1 LTRTWL
7 AGLCV
12 RLLLGAVLRTV
23 VAAFWITSVSL
34 FAQSN
39 AVYYAATL
47 EHNCCMRTFTL
58 VWLVVGG
65 FLLLSPAYAPACPW
79 WDALVMLRAVGF
91 AMMLCLCGAL
101 YLLLK
106 VALRFSPCAVPE
118 RVVQFLVACGAYNA
132 APPPDAPAAEH
143 LMPDDKL
150 PRTAFRGAGAG
161 CGKSEPADACVICT
175 ENYREGD
182 DVVVLPCGAQK
193 PPTPGGGGAA
203 RGTPPG
209 GEGPPHSGGAGAA
222 DAVGVALEVVVVVG
236 GGGGG
241 GGAGAPPPAAAACPA
256 VRPAGGSPPPSP
268 PRALSTPDDAAAL
281 VGTLRRVSAPPAA
294 DVGAAVALPW
304 ELPPPAA
311 AEAPAGAR
319 PPFSRPRQHEE
330 EAPAPAPT
338 PQLPGSA
345 PLDGHHFHAHCL
357 KQWLATSSN
366 PTCPVCRSVVP
377 GAVARA
383 PGEREELQRQGTYE
397 QMFSSSLFGR
407 VGLVHQCALHR
418 TSVQEEQRHLVRVLA
433 APSLRHVRRIAWVQG
448 RGWAVTEGAGPGA
461 RGADGEQGGARELR
475 ILAPPAPWNP
485 PFAGSLRA
493 IPPEQELILRALV
506 LRAYTSDPE
515 GTFAALDLNAAGD
528 VELSI
533 ALLLSI
539 VESTPRPQGG
549 GGGSAPSA
557 PGNAG
562 GGDGGGDGSGGDGGG
577 GGDGSGGGG
586 GEEPGPRPPQA

>member
-23 VAAFWITSVSL
+23 VAAFWIASVSL

-241 GGAGAPPPAAAACPA
+241 GGAGAA
-256 VRPAGGSPPPSP
+256 VGGATASTHGSGGSDSGGAGG
-268 PRALSTPDDAAAL
+268 
-281 VGTLRRVSAPPAA
+281 
-294 DVGAAVALPW
+294 
-304 ELPPPAA
+304 
-311 AEAPAGAR
+311 
-319 PPFSRPRQHEE
+319 
-330 EAPAPAPT
+330 
-338 PQLPGSA
+338 
-345 PLDGHHFHAHCL
+345 
-357 KQWLATSSN
+357 
-366 PTCPVCRSVVP
+366 
-377 GAVARA
+377 
-383 PGEREELQRQGTYE
+383 
-397 QMFSSSLFGR
+397 
-407 VGLVHQCALHR
+407 
-418 TSVQEEQRHLVRVLA
+418 
-433 APSLRHVRRIAWVQG
+433 
-448 RGWAVTEGAGPGA
+448 
-461 RGADGEQGGARELR
+461 GG
-475 ILAPPAPWNP
+475 
-485 PFAGSLRA
+485 G
-493 IPPEQELILRALV
+493 
-506 LRAYTSDPE
+506 
-515 GTFAALDLNAAGD
+515 
-528 VELSI
+528 
-533 ALLLSI
+533 
-539 VESTPRPQGG
+539 GG
-549 GGGSAPSA
+549 GGGSAPAPPGAFAPHPLIRALLAQLTPAASA
-557 PGNAG
+557 LFGSAVPPLYPRPPPPPRASSGAG
-562 GGDGGGDGSGGDGGG
+562 GGEAILALEAAVDTVQRQLAVMQASLLSLLLLCATALLAGILTAFLCCACRCATSCRRTPAPPPPSPPPPPAAAAVAASVEAAPGA
-577 GGDGSGGGG
+577 
-586 GEEPGPRPPQA
+586 EEPLAPNPTLPRA